1 MPDVSSVLTEKY
13 KGMEWSLDGSPT
25 NKAEFIA
32 GFNLIKAN
40 GVTTPTWAK
49 IEEHLVTMQ
58 AEEDAKEYQRKR
70 EPEYPAIGEQLDLL
84 WHAIDDGTLDKTSDF
99 YTSLKATKDKYPKQ
113 GTRH

>member
-49 IEEHLVTMQ
+49 IEEHLVNSGKCSVG
-58 AEEDAKEYQRKR
+58 ARANNY
-70 EPEYPAIGEQLDLL
+70 
-84 WHAIDDGTLDKTSDF
+84 
-99 YTSLKATKDKYPKQ
+99 
-113 GTRH
+113 